1 MKPTLILS
9 LAALALA
16 GAAFGAAKH
25 APAAHAKPAV
35 IKPAAQQAAEEWLS
49 MMDCGGYEEC
59 YDDAATLFRSQLTSD
74 QWVKA
79 VSSVRSP
86 LGALKSRTLKTI
98 RYTKTLP
105 GAPDGDYAVI
115 QYHTVFAK
123 KASAIETI
131 TPMKDS
137 DGTWRVSGYFIR

>member
-35 IKPAAQQAAEEWLS
+35 IKPAAQQAAEVWLHLT
-49 MMDCGGYEEC
+49 DAGQYPQT
-59 YDDAATLFRSQLTSD
+59 YDTSATLFRSAVTSD

-79 VSSVRSP
+79 LGSVRAP
-86 LGALKSRTLKTI
+86 LGAVESRTLKTI